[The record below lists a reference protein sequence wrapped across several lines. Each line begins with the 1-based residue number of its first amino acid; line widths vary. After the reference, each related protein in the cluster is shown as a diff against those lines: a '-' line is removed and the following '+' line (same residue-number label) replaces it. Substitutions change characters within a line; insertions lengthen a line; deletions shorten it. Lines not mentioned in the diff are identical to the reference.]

1 MDELL
6 TVKQAAIILK
16 VHHLTVRR
24 YINEGKLKA
33 IRAAGNVRI
42 TNADLRTFQEGY
54 IPNQKQ
60 SKNVSNANAS
70 SPTTTFAA
78 NDALFRMRGR
88 GVSLDDVK

>member
-6 TVKQAAIILK
+6 TVKQAAVILK

-42 TNADLRTFQEGY
+42 THADLRSFQEGY
-54 IPNQKQ
+54 IPNQKPM
-60 SKNVSNANAS
+60 KNSATSAT
-70 SPTTTFAA
+70 SPTATFAA

>member
-33 IRAAGNVRI
+33 VRAAGNVRI
-42 TNADLRTFQEGY
+42 TLSDLRAFQEGY
-54 IPNQKQ
+54 IPNQKPM
-60 SKNVSNANAS
+60 KNTNALT
-70 SPTTTFAA
+70 SPSATFAA